1 MLQITTNTPP
11 KPTNRILAPHC
22 SSIRPNGYPLIS
34 PSASSPEAP
43 KTPSSAQTSHYCDES
58 PRAVSSTSASSSNW
72 SSPCTLPRS
81 SPLRPAQLGSAPFSK
96 IAVNLSASIG
106 DLLMHSHSHGNFGVT
121 MDSPSNEPF
130 QDAFFAPFCAT
141 ESGNPMAVAP
151 HVVSDVHPDVAENP
165 IIQCLRDLHLL
176 QTPLRVAFQEVFD
189 CLSDEVF
196 DPSTQPTD
204 YADDKVTN
212 DLNAPLSLPP
222 TPPLNHPDSNDEPPV
237 IRSSRSRTHPS
248 AQGLKDSPPLTYPSK
263 MPCSLV
269 RRPAKVRRSTRDKK
283 TIAQTVCPCAKL
295 GVSFQ
300 PKVPQSLIFDRSFIH
315 ETSNFKFWN
324 SILEGPPL
332 TASALNRA
340 QKSVDLAP

>member
-1 MLQITTNTPP
+1 PRLNQIFNMLQINTNTPP
-11 KPTNRILAPHC
+11 KPSNRILAPHR
-22 SSIRPNGYPLIS
+22 SSIRPNGYQLIS

-81 SPLRPAQLGSAPFSK
+81 SPLRPAQLGAAPFSK
-96 IAVNLSASIG
+96 IAVNLSASID

-165 IIQCLRDLHLL
+165 IIQCLH
-176 QTPLRVAFQEVFD
+176 TVRVAFQEVFD

-204 YADDKVTN
+204 YADDKLTIAN
-212 DLNAPLSLPP
+212 PP
-222 TPPLNHPDSNDEPPV
+222 P
-237 IRSSRSRTHPS
+237 